1 MSAPLHASCVT
12 FGDRGAL
19 ITGPSGAGKSALA
32 LQLLS
37 RGGRLVADDRVIV
50 TPDQGCLLARSP
62 APIAGLLEARKFAIL
77 NAPTQDNAQI
87 VCLVDLAQSETDRL
101 PPLRKITQSGVELD
115 LFFGKDTPNLADA
128 LTLYLRYGRHV

>member
-1 MSAPLHASCVT
+1 MNAPLHASCVA

-50 TPDQGCLLARSP
+50 TPDQGRLLARSP